1 MKKETRLRFAPS
13 PTGPLHIGGMRTA
26 LFNYLIAKKLKGKF
40 ILRIEDTDKNRFNSK
55 AEKYIIDSLKW
66 CALVPDESP
75 IKGGKYG
82 PYRQSERKHIY
93 IKYAKTLIDKGKAYY
108 AFDSEKKLDKM
119 REELKRK
126 KIDFQYNAVQR
137 MKMKNSLTMR
147 KNEVENEIQKK
158 KFVIRIKI
166 PENGKIIFH
175 DLIRGKVI
183 INFSNMDD
191 KVLIKSDGMPTYH
204 LANVVDD
211 HLMKISHVIRG
222 EEWLPSSPLHKL
234 LYQYLGWENSIPR
247 FAHLPLILNPFGKGK
262 LSKRDGEKHGLTVFP
277 LTWYENK
284 NKKFIGFKEK
294 GYEANAFINFIAF
307 LGWNPGDENE
317 LFSMKEL
324 IKEFSIERIIKSGAK
339 YDIEKAKSINQKVLK
354 NVKDIEFENEI
365 NKKYKNKHYQ
375 LYSKSKI
382 IKIINLLRNRIIFKK
397 DIVNES
403 SIFFLKPTA
412 FDQKFVKNK
421 WKNSMT
427 KTINLFL
434 DKLNSMEL
442 NVENL
447 KKDYVNTLNKHDI
460 KLGTGMQSLRL
471 CITGVTSGP
480 DLFTIINVLG
490 KKESSERIKIALKI
504 FSQ

>member
-66 CALVPDESP
+66 CALIPDESP

-93 IKYAKTLIDKGKAYY
+93 IKYAKILIDKGKAYY
-108 AFDSEKKLDKM
+108 AFDSENKLDKM

-166 PENGKIIFH
+166 PKNGKIIFH

-183 INFSNMDD
+183 MNFSNMDD
-191 KVLIKSDGMPTYH
+191 KILIKSDGMPTYH

-234 LYQYLGWENSIPR
+234 LYKYLGWENSIPS

-262 LSKRDGEKHGLTVFP
+262 LSKRDGEKRGLTVFP
-277 LTWYENK
+277 LTWYEN
-284 NKKFIGFKEK
+284 NNEKFIGFKEK

-307 LGWNPGDENE
+307 LGWNPGNENE

-324 IKEFSIERIIKSGAK
+324 IKEFSIKRIIKSGAK

-365 NKKYKNKHYQ
+365 NKKYKNKQYQ
-375 LYSKSKI
+375 LFSKNKI
-382 IKIINLLRNRIIFKK
+382 IKIINLLRNRINFKK

-403 SIFFLKPTA
+403 SIFF
-412 FDQKFVKNK
+412 
-421 WKNSMT
+421 
-427 KTINLFL
+427 
-434 DKLNSMEL
+434 
-442 NVENL
+442 
-447 KKDYVNTLNKHDI
+447 
-460 KLGTGMQSLRL
+460 
-471 CITGVTSGP
+471 
-480 DLFTIINVLG
+480 
-490 KKESSERIKIALKI
+490 
-504 FSQ
+504 